1 MKKSYIL
8 QLLAVFLLI
17 ANILSLNFDKLSDY
31 SVNKLQFI
39 NIMVAIFLLFFQLL
53 DDGDKRKRVDAIVED
68 KSKRF
73 GKRKEL

>member
-53 DDGDKRKRVDAIVED
+53 DDGDKRKRTDARVED

>member
-53 DDGDKRKRVDAIVED
+53 DDGDKRKRADARVED